1 MLRSAIP
8 RGPLLPASAPGCTCA
23 RQASHYPASLS
34 TASHPPPPPPLAPT
48 TAQPSTA
55 DLSAAYDNPAW
66 SDPAYLRRYRDP
78 ARRDVFSQAAG
89 QLQPKRPLA
98 TKSRS
103 AGNDARNVEGEQGR
117 PVLQSTSAAAASE
130 AAQADGHLE
139 GSTTNGNGNGKRPRR
154 NRLAMEALWSGGDFS
169 PPIPLESYKAQ
180 TTRPKHALLF
190 PGSGSQ
196 YVQMGYFLRQT
207 PAAQEVWAEAEHA
220 LHGFEEWRRGLKLH
234 ELPGEAGELG
244 RMLDETEAARSR
256 ETRLKDIVFEGP
268 QDELTRSSNAQPAI
282 LITSIAFL
290 RALEKQHKLPLALTS
305 SLILGHSS
313 GEYSAAVAAGALSLE
328 DAVRLTRLHGLLTHY
343 ALSLP
348 SIRLSPDYDAP
359 PTHRGQMS
367 ALVLNPGHSHAEL
380 TEVIRQVRASRTA
393 SDQPTEDEGCQGT
406 VEVAS
411 FNSTTQVVLAG
422 TRDGIMR
429 ASEILCEREIA
440 SRAADLPVSA
450 PFHCSF
456 MAPAAAGMQAALSSS
471 SISLHTPSSP
481 LMSGLDASLI
491 TTPSSLVSNLV
502 SQISLPVR
510 WSTCLASL
518 PTQHQI
524 RRLVFLGPGQA
535 LANLA
540 RRDAKLLREAEK
552 AARPQGRENEADE
565 EAKETE
571 VISVATEK
579 DMERLREIW
588 EEEDGN

>member
-8 RGPLLPASAPGCTCA
+8 RGPLLPASTPGCTCA

-34 TASHPPPPPPLAPT
+34 TASHPPPPPPLAPSAT
-48 TAQPSTA
+48 QASTA

-89 QLQPKRPLA
+89 QLRPKRPLA
-98 TKSRS
+98 TQTRAAASGTS
-103 AGNDARNVEGEQGR
+103 DARNVEGDRGT
-117 PVLQSTSAAAASE
+117 PALQSTLAAAE
-130 AAQADGHLE
+130 HRADG
-139 GSTTNGNGNGKRPRR
+139 TNGNGKRPRR
-154 NRLAMEALWSGGDFS
+154 NRLEMEALWSGGDFS

-220 LHGFEEWRRGLKLH
+220 LHGFEEWRRGLHLH

-290 RALEKQHKLPLALTS
+290 RTLEKHHKLPLALTS

-313 GEYSAAVAAGALSLE
+313 GEYSAAVAAGALSLV

-367 ALVLNPGHSHAEL
+367 ALVLNPGHSHADL
-380 TEVIRQVRASRTA
+380 AEVIRQVRASRTA
-393 SDQPTEDEGCQGT
+393 SDDDPDNQGCQGT

-429 ASEILCEREIA
+429 ASEVLCEREIA

-456 MAPAAAGMQAALSSS
+456 MTPAAAGMQAALSSP

-502 SQISLPVR
+502 AQISLPVR

-552 AARPQGRENEADE
+552 AARDGSAAAATAEEADQ
-565 EAKETE
+565 AKETE

-579 DMERLREIW
+579 DMDRLREIW
-588 EEEDGN
+588 EEEDGV

>member
-8 RGPLLPASAPGCTCA
+8 RGPLLPASVPGCTCA

-34 TASHPPPPPPLAPT
+34 TASHPPPPPPLAPS
-48 TAQPSTA
+48 TAQASTA

-78 ARRDVFSQAAG
+78 ARRDVFPSQAAG
-89 QLQPKRPLA
+89 QLHSKRPLA
-98 TKSRS
+98 TKTRAARS
-103 AGNDARNVEGEQGR
+103 DARNVEGEAGM
-117 PVLQSTSAAAASE
+117 PALQPTSASASE
-130 AAQADGHLE
+130 QHYVADGA
-139 GSTTNGNGNGKRPRR
+139 NGNGKRPRR
-154 NRLAMEALWSGGDFS
+154 NRLEMEALWSGGDFS

-220 LHGFEEWRRGLKLH
+220 LHGFEEWRRGLHLH

-313 GEYSAAVAAGALSLE
+313 GEYSAAVAAGALSLV

-367 ALVLNPGHSHAEL
+367 ALVLNPGHSHADL
-380 TEVIRQVRASRTA
+380 AEVIRQVRASRTA
-393 SDQPTEDEGCQGT
+393 SDDPENQGCQGT

-429 ASEILCEREIA
+429 ASEVLCEREIA

-456 MAPAAAGMQAALSSS
+456 MAPAATGMQAALSSP

-502 SQISLPVR
+502 AQISLPVR

-552 AARPQGRENEADE
+552 AARAAAGGQNAVGEDVDDS
-565 EAKETE
+565 KETE

-579 DMERLREIW
+579 DMDRLREIW
-588 EEEDGN
+588 EEEDGV

>member
-8 RGPLLPASAPGCTCA
+8 RGPLLPASVPGCTCA

-34 TASHPPPPPPLAPT
+34 TASHPPPPPPLAPS
-48 TAQPSTA
+48 TAQASTA

-78 ARRDVFSQAAG
+78 ARRDVFPSQAAG
-89 QLQPKRPLA
+89 QLHSKRPLA
-98 TKSRS
+98 TRTRAARS
-103 AGNDARNVEGEQGR
+103 DARNVEGEAGM
-117 PVLQSTSAAAASE
+117 PALQSTSASASE
-130 AAQADGHLE
+130 PHHVADGA
-139 GSTTNGNGNGKRPRR
+139 NGNGKRPRR
-154 NRLAMEALWSGGDFS
+154 NRLEMEALWSGGDFS

-220 LHGFEEWRRGLKLH
+220 LHGFEEWRRGLHLH

-290 RALEKQHKLPLALTS
+290 RALEVRGAAISVVGPISGQLTRPIISFRAVQKQHKLPLALTS

-313 GEYSAAVAAGALSLE
+313 GEYSAAVAAGALSLV

-380 TEVIRQVRASRTA
+380 AEVIRQVRASRTA
-393 SDQPTEDEGCQGT
+393 SSDDPETQGCQGT

-429 ASEILCEREIA
+429 ASEVLCEREIA
-440 SRAADLPVSA
+440 SRAADLPVS
-450 PFHCSF
+450 
-456 MAPAAAGMQAALSSS
+456 
-471 SISLHTPSSP
+471 
-481 LMSGLDASLI
+481 
-491 TTPSSLVSNLV
+491 
-502 SQISLPVR
+502 
-510 WSTCLASL
+510 
-518 PTQHQI
+518 
-524 RRLVFLGPGQA
+524 
-535 LANLA
+535 
-540 RRDAKLLREAEK
+540 
-552 AARPQGRENEADE
+552 
-565 EAKETE
+565 
-571 VISVATEK
+571 
-579 DMERLREIW
+579 
-588 EEEDGN
+588 